1 MARRVRWTQS
11 ALNDL
16 DSIFKFIARDSRF
29 YAATFVNKIKN
40 ASRSLSKMSLR
51 ARIVPEMQ
59 DDNIRELLIVDYRM
73 MFRIQDNEIQI
84 ITIIHQARNLES
96 FANQILDN

>member
-16 DSIFKFIARDSRF
+16 DNICEYIARDSQF
-29 YAATFVNKIKN
+29 YVAAFVNKIKL
-40 ASRSLSKMSLR
+40 ASRSLSKMSSR
-51 ARIVPEMQ
+51 TRTVPETQ
-59 DDNIRELLIVDYRM
+59 NTNIRELLIGSFRL
-73 MFRIQDNEIQI
+73 MFRLQGNEVQI
-84 ITIIHQARNLES
+84 IAILHQAQNLES